1 MASDGTRARVD
12 RELVRRGLVPSRE
25 EAQRVVAERRVQVDG
40 APVRKP
46 STLVL
51 PSQHLIVGGPPP
63 RFVSRGGE
71 KLQGAL
77 ESFELDVTGAL
88 VLDAGISTGGFTDCV
103 LQAGASAVVGVD
115 VGYGQLAERLR
126 RDPRVELHERTNVR
140 ALGVELLAGRRPD
153 LLVADLSFIS
163 LTTVLPVLLPL
174 LADTASAVVLIKPQF
189 EVGRE
194 RIGKGGIV
202 RDPDAWRFALE
213 RVLAAACAEGWRP
226 HGITASPIRGAE
238 GNVEFLAL
246 LRRAHP
252 GLSASVSGAS
262 EVGGDEDPTTSA
274 AEPGVLGCTEAA
286 RVMLEAAVVHVAGE
300 VGEGEVG

>member
-46 STLVL
+46 STLVR

-77 ESFELDVTGAL
+77 ETFGLDVTGTL

-103 LQAGASAVVGVD
+103 LQAGATAVIGVD

-140 ALGVELLAGRRPD
+140 MLGPDLLGDRRPEV
-153 LLVADLSFIS
+153 LVADLSFIS

-174 LADTASAVVLIKPQF
+174 LSDDAVAVVLIKPQF

-194 RIGKGGIV
+194 RVGKGGIV

-213 RVLAAACAEGWRP
+213 RVLAVVCVQGWQVD
-226 HGITASPIRGAE
+226 GVVVSSIRGAE

-246 LRRAHP
+246 LRNA
-252 GLSASVSGAS
+252 
-262 EVGGDEDPTTSA
+262 GGSA
-274 AEPGVLGCTEAA
+274 AHVGLASAEPRRTSGPEDGVLGCVESASA
-286 RVMLEAAVVHVAGE
+286 WIDRAVASVAGDA
-300 VGEGEVG
+300 GEGDAA